1 MPMQVQ
7 KDRDG
12 KVITNPVTS
21 WALMPVA
28 DIAVLLAI
36 QYSETPQELETGDTR
51 QIQFLLRPQACLE
64 LAEKLTTLAKRV
76 LEDEPPLG
84 KPPN

>member
-1 MPMQVQ
+1 MSIQVQ

-12 KVITNPVTS
+12 NIISKPVMG

-28 DIAVLLAI
+28 GIAVLLAI
-36 QYSETPQELETGDTR
+36 LYAETPQELETGDTR
-51 QIQFLLRPQACLE
+51 QIQFVLTPQACLE
-64 LAEKLTTLAKRV
+64 LAERLTSIGKEL
-76 LEDEPPLG
+76 LESHSPAD